1 MLKTWRLID
10 TGLRPAAQNIAL
22 NRALL
27 EARQADEIPSTLR
40 FLRFEP
46 CALLGYHQSAEQ
58 ELNLDYCRDNGI
70 AIQRRIT
77 GGGAI
82 YFDETQIGWELYL
95 HKSDLGTADMQQI
108 SRRICE
114 AAARGIS
121 ALGVDARFRPRNDI
135 EVDGRKISGTGGAFD
150 GDALMYQGTLLVEF
164 DVEKMLRVLRI
175 PAEKL
180 SGKAVASAR
189 ERVANLADLLGQ
201 APPLEAVKAA
211 LAHAFAEAFGVT
223 FEPGELSPGEQA
235 RYADALAE
243 IDHPDW
249 VNLLDR
255 PASDMPLLEAVQ
267 KFPAGLLRVRVA
279 YDRALGRIK
288 QVWFTGDLFV
298 TPKRIIADLEGA
310 LRDTSAQHLAQLVED
325 FFAARECDML
335 GLQPADFT
343 AVVRAALEKADA
355 GRFKR
360 SGTDKPNA
368 PNVGSGL
375 RP

>member
-1 MLKTWRLID
+1 MAGVVAKTWRLID

-58 ELNLDYCRDNGI
+58 ELNLDYCRDNSI

-95 HKSDLGTADMQQI
+95 HKSDLATADMQQI

-121 ALGVDARFRPRNDI
+121 MLGVDARFRPRNDI

-150 GDALMYQGTLLVEF
+150 GEALMYQGTLLIQF
-164 DVEKMLRVLRI
+164 DVEKMLRVLRVS
-175 PAEKL
+175 AEKL
-180 SGKAVASAR
+180 SDKAIASAR
-189 ERVANLADLLGQ
+189 ERVANLADLLGHT
-201 APPLEAVKAA
+201 PPLEAVKTA
-211 LAHAFAEAFGVT
+211 LAQAFAEAFGVT
-223 FEPGELSPGEQA
+223 FEPGELSPGEHSRVA
-235 RYADALAE
+235 AALAE

-249 VNLLDR
+249 INLLER
-255 PASDMPLLEAVQ
+255 PAGDMPLLEAMQ

-279 YDRALGRIK
+279 YDRALDRIK
-288 QVWFTGDLFV
+288 QVWFTGDVFV
-298 TPKRIIADLEGA
+298 TPKRLIADLEGA
-310 LRDTSAQHLAQLVED
+310 LRDTSVQHLTQVVED

-335 GLQPADFT
+335 GLKPADFT
-343 AVVRAALEKADA
+343 AVVRTALNTVDGGET
-355 GRFKR
+355 G
-360 SGTDKPNA
+360 
-368 PNVGSGL
+368 
-375 RP
+375 